1 MDDAAAKQRLA
12 ELKAAAPVKHKRQP
26 FVKVPMALAARAACA
41 TGSQRM
47 MVWLYVLHRCWQR
60 QAPSIVLSNSALMA
74 YGISREVKRQALKDL
89 AAAGLIVVDYRPNK
103 NPIVTPL
110 GVNG

>member
-1 MDDAAAKQRLA
+1 
-12 ELKAAAPVKHKRQP
+12 
-26 FVKVPMALAARAACA
+26 
-41 TGSQRM
+41 M

-60 QAPSIVLSNSALMA
+60 QTPSIILSNSALRA

-89 AAAGLIVVDYRPNK
+89 AAAGLIAVEHRPNK

-110 GVNG
+110 GVNAWHRSVSTTDTG